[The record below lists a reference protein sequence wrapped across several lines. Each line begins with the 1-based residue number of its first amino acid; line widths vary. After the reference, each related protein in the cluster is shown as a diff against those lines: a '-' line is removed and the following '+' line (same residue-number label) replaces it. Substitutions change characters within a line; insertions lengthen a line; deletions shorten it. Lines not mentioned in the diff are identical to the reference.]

1 MAQTAVEA
9 KIHDF
14 PVHRRDGAVESR
26 SRLGAATWLSFVV
39 AGLMALISV
48 LGLAVD
54 GLYHDGPWAAEA
66 FRGADLITL
75 VVAAPLLVA
84 ATVLARRGSARATAV
99 WLGMIGYA
107 IYNYAF
113 YVFGPNFN
121 DAFLLHILVF
131 TLAIYAFGIGLSKLG
146 VRAVG
151 ERLRN
156 DRWARWLG
164 GLLVAVGLGQG
175 GLWVFLALRYVATG
189 ELLNDIPVGGQH
201 LVFALDLALMMPA
214 LVISGVLLFRRRAVG
229 YLFATAASVL
239 GAVYTLNGLAA
250 AWFQSNADVPGT
262 KAFSPDAIVLT
273 VTMAVPALVLV
284 LGGRSSEA

>member
-14 PVHRRDGAVESR
+14 PLHRRDGAIEPT
-26 SRLGAATWLSFVV
+26 SRLGIAAWLSFAV
-39 AGLMALISV
+39 AGLMVAISV
-48 LGLAVD
+48 LGLAVE

-66 FRGADLITL
+66 FRGADLVSL
-75 VVAAPLLVA
+75 VVAAPLLIA
-84 ATVLARRGSARATAV
+84 GTVLARRGSARGTAV

-131 TLAIYAFGIGLSKLG
+131 ALAIYAFGIGLSRLD

-189 ELLNDIPVGGQH
+189 ELLNDIPIGGQH

-214 LVISGVLLFRRRAVG
+214 LVIGGVLLFRRRAVG

-250 AWFQSNADVPGT
+250 AWFQSSAHVPGT
-262 KAFSPDAIVLT
+262 KAFSPDGILLAL
-273 VTMAVPALVLV
+273 TMAVPAVVLV
-284 LGGRSSEA
+284 AGHRSSRT